1 MGIWFLVLEVFLIA
15 LLLSKWQCCLCSLY
29 AIAPESVLLMK
40 ANMIDVDSK
49 YSLVQGF
56 YYSVIKSVNTV
67 HCAFLSEK
75 KETWKKLEMSVIW

>member
-1 MGIWFLVLEVFLIA
+1 
-15 LLLSKWQCCLCSLY
+15 LY

-67 HCAFLSEK
+67 HCAFLREK
-75 KETWKKLEMSVIW
+75 SRNVEKIGNVCNLIVKDKLIVRRRQNLSKGVNG

>member
-1 MGIWFLVLEVFLIA
+1 
-15 LLLSKWQCCLCSLY
+15 
-29 AIAPESVLLMK
+29 MK

-75 KETWKKLEMSVIW
+75 KETWKKLEMSVI